1 MINITNGRSEYFLI
15 ASVFLAML
23 CVSCESFLD
32 VELSETEIV
41 NDQVFSSDITA
52 TSAVAGI
59 YNDMLNIPSFSSG
72 SNQSIVALAGLSS
85 DELRSYSANSDF
97 QAFYRNSILPE
108 NFWNQSLWSSL
119 YKIVYEANSV
129 IEGIEKSTA
138 VSENTRRQLLGEALF
153 IRAFCHFY
161 LVNLFG
167 DIPLVLSTDYNDN
180 LKVSRQNLGI
190 VYSQIISDLQDAQA
204 SLGDSYVTDGRVRP
218 NRSSATALLAR
229 VYLYRSDW
237 QKAEEE
243 SSKILNDARFRLEE
257 LDLVFKAGSM
267 EAIWQ
272 LMPVSP
278 TVNTQEGF
286 FSILIASP
294 VNASS
299 RANALTMQ
307 LVESFEVGDAR
318 LINWINSYKKGED
331 TWYYPYKYKIRVR
344 TGEAPVEEYSMVFR
358 LAEQYLIRSEA
369 RANQDRLSEAMADL
383 DSIRSRAKLELL
395 SDVNPNMAKK
405 ELLLAI
411 EHERRVELFSEWGH
425 RWLDLKRWN
434 KAGSILS
441 SIKPD
446 WSDTDALYPI
456 PKVER
461 SRNPDLGE
469 QNPGY

>member
-1 MINITNGRSEYFLI
+1 MINIISGRIGYFQI
-15 ASVFLAML
+15 VSVFLFVL

-59 YNDMLNIPSFSSG
+59 YNDMLNIQSFSSG
-72 SNQSIVALAGLSS
+72 SNQSVVALTGLSS

-97 QAFYRNSILPE
+97 QAFYRNSILEE

-119 YKIVYEANSV
+119 YKTVYEANSV
-129 IEGIEKSTA
+129 IEGLDKSIS
-138 VSENTRRQLLGEALF
+138 VSVDTKHQLLGEAMF

-167 DIPLVLSTDYNDN
+167 DIPLVLGTDYNEN
-180 LKVSRQNLGI
+180 LKVSRQSRDI
-190 VYSQIISDLQDAQA
+190 VYFQIIKDLQYAQEK
-204 SLGDSYVTDGRVRP
+204 LNDSYITDGRVRP

-229 VYLYRSDW
+229 VYLYTNDW

-299 RANALTMQ
+299 RANALTTQ
-307 LVESFEVGDAR
+307 LVESFEIGDGR
-318 LINWINSYKKGED
+318 LANWVNSYKKAQD

-344 TGEAPVEEYSMVFR
+344 IGDAPVEEYSMVFR

-369 RANQDRLSEAMADL
+369 RANQDKLSEAVADL
-383 DSIRSRAKLELL
+383 DSIRSRAKLQLL
-395 SDVNPNMAKK
+395 TDMNPNITKE

-425 RWLDLKRWN
+425 RWFDLKRWN

-441 SIKPD
+441 SIKAD
-446 WSDTDALYPI
+446 WNDTDALYPI

-461 SRNPDLGE
+461 SRNPNLGE